1 MNKKIIALIVLV
13 VVIAGGYASYYA
25 YASMVL
31 IPEDL
36 KMLKSEFD
44 ATNNPGIPESE
55 IKALENSASMV
66 ESYNALSMVSQS
78 ERDSISQQLTSDNGN
93 YSILITELKTNFT
106 ANQELAQRYDL
117 LLKADVAKEL
127 RLAYTNE
134 TVTILDQMKI
144 NTEKQAADIKSG
156 DSKAYAND
164 LREFASLS
172 RQLNSN
178 LEQARTHLQ
187 NTINKLGG

>member
-1 MNKKIIALIVLV
+1 M
-13 VVIAGGYASYYA
+13 
-25 YASMVL
+25 
-31 IPEDL
+31 
-36 KMLKSEFD
+36 
-44 ATNNPGIPESE
+44 
-55 IKALENSASMV
+55 
-66 ESYNALSMVSQS
+66 
-78 ERDSISQQLTSDNGN
+78 
-93 YSILITELKTNFT
+93 
-106 ANQELAQRYDL
+106 
-117 LLKADVAKEL
+117 AKEL

>member
-13 VVIAGGYASYYA
+13 VVIAGGYATYYA

-36 KMLKSEFD
+36 KVLKSEFN
-44 ATNNPGIPESE
+44 ATSNPGIPESD
-55 IKALENSASMV
+55 IKELENSASMV
-66 ESYNALSMVSQS
+66 ENYNALSLISQS
-78 ERDSISQQLTSDNGN
+78 ERNTMAEQITSDIGN
-93 YSILITELKTNFT
+93 YSTIRIELENNFT
-106 ANQELAQRYDL
+106 SNQEIAQRYDL
-117 LLKADVAKEL
+117 MLKGDVAKEL

-134 TVTILDQMKI
+134 TIAILDQMKN

-164 LREFASLS
+164 LREFAKLA

-178 LEQARTHLQ
+178 IEQARTHLQ
-187 NTINKLGG
+187 NTINQLSG